1 MTTACGTILNSLC
14 YTCRMCFIH
23 HNAGISHT
31 TCLENVFNK
40 IVKMLFCGNETV
52 KWEKINFRASLKVG
66 SCLADSGLHLML
78 EMTKLNI

>member
-23 HNAGISHT
+23 HNAGISHI

-40 IVKMLFCGNETV
+40 IVKMVFCGNETV
-52 KWEKINFRASLKVG
+52 KWEKN
-66 SCLADSGLHLML
+66 
-78 EMTKLNI
+78 